1 MRQGGEDGP
10 EGLDDPTAR
19 EVREARE
26 AQGERSD
33 ERTGTPAVRN
43 EQSGRAEN
51 VVQVGAVYG
60 DVHVGAGGFGGRSEG
75 GDGGGPGGRKR
86 RPANVPPAPGVFV
99 DRTSELDGMTRM
111 FEGSAGSGVLV
122 YEGPPGVGK
131 SSLLRQAAHRLEH
144 MFPGGRVYYEY
155 PPAGTGARSDPDQ
168 AVTECLRDLGV
179 RDRFLPDTFEARVA
193 EFRAL
198 TAEAPVL
205 VVVEGAQEPA
215 QVRPLIPAG
224 PGGALLASSDG
235 PSLAELEFGPEG
247 AVHMVLDPLGAEAAR
262 ELLCRVCPGLD
273 PADPDVDRL
282 AEACDGLPLALV
294 MVGARLRRSGDTAG
308 LLAELGDEKR
318 RLAAIGLGA
327 HTLSAAFGISYE
339 RLSDR
344 AAALY
349 RALGEWPG
357 EDFEVPTAE
366 AVAQGG
372 DARPLLAELVD
383 ANLLVSEHVG
393 RYRFRHPLIAADAR
407 DRGAESDGTRSRRAA
422 LEAMAE
428 RFLARLAFADL
439 AVMGTRTRATDV
451 DALTAGRDDPF
462 GGDGKAKARAL
473 AWLKHE
479 RRTLTG
485 LVRRGVEAGRDGL
498 KGPDG
503 FDGIVW
509 RTAEMATALYM
520 NVRFVQDWAET
531 GRAGADA
538 AARAGVPAAEMR
550 LRTVVSRPLTDLGD
564 REEARRQLE
573 RALALAPDV
582 GDVMLESSANEFH
595 GRLLEGSD
603 PGAAVSAYDR
613 AEALC
618 ATLGDDHNGRRGG
631 ALAVYFRGCAHAAAG
646 REERARADM
655 EDALARFLGLPD
667 PDVRMAGRVQASL
680 GRLHL
685 GAGRVPEAVGVLTEA
700 AESLKKLDATYY
712 EAEAREDLAR
722 AMERMNLRSE
732 AEGQLRRALE
742 IYREGGSPRARE
754 VERRLSD
761 ED

>member
-10 EGLDDPTAR
+10 EGLDDPTAYA
-19 EVREARE
+19 VHEAS
-26 AQGERSD
+26 GGRSD
-33 ERTGTPAVRN
+33 ERAETPAVRN

-60 DVHVGAGGFGGRSEG
+60 DVHVGAGGFAGGSG
-75 GDGGGPGGRKR
+75 SGAGGGPGGRTR
-86 RPANVPPAPGVFV
+86 RPASVPPAPGVFV
-99 DRTSELDGMTRM
+99 DRSGELDGMTRM
-111 FEGSAGSGVLV
+111 LGGSAGSGVLV

-131 SSLLRQAAHRLEH
+131 SSFLRQAAHRLGH

-155 PPAGTGARSDPDQ
+155 PPAGTGSRSDPDQ

-179 RDRFLPDTFEARVA
+179 GDRFLPDTFEARVA

-273 PADPDVDRL
+273 PAGPDVGRL

-327 HTLSAAFGISYE
+327 HTLSAAFGVSYE

-366 AVAQGG
+366 AVAPGG
-372 DARPLLAELVD
+372 GARPLLAELVD

-407 DRGAESDGTRSRRAA
+407 DRGAASEGARSRRAA

-428 RFLARLAFADL
+428 PFLARLAFADL
-439 AVMGTRTRATDV
+439 AAMGMRTRATDV
-451 DALTAGRDDPF
+451 DALTAGRTAPF
-462 GGDGKAKARAL
+462 GDDGKAKARAL
-473 AWLKHE
+473 AWLEHE

-485 LVRRGVEAGRDGL
+485 LVRRGAEA
-498 KGPDG
+498 G

-520 NVRFVQDWAET
+520 NVRFLQDWAQT

-573 RALALAPDV
+573 RALALAPGV
-582 GDVMLESSANEFH
+582 GDVMLESSAHEFH

-631 ALAVYFRGCAHAAAG
+631 ALAAYFRGCAHAAAG
-646 REERARADM
+646 SEERARADI
-655 EDALARFLGLPD
+655 EDALARFLGLPE
-667 PDVRMAGRVQASL
+667 PDVRMAGRAQASL

-685 GAGRVPEAVGVLTEA
+685 GAGRIPEAVGALTEA
-700 AESLKKLDATYY
+700 AESLKRLDATYY

-722 AMERMNLRSE
+722 AMERMNLRGE

-742 IYREGGSPRARE
+742 IYRAGGSPRARD
-754 VERRLSD
+754 VERRLSG
-761 ED
+761 EG

>member
-10 EGLDDPTAR
+10 EGLDDPTAH
-19 EVREARE
+19 EVRE

-33 ERTGTPAVRN
+33 ERTGTPAVCN

-60 DVHVGAGGFGGRSEG
+60 DVHVGAGAFGGRSEG

-111 FEGSAGSGVLV
+111 FGGSAGSGVLV

-215 QVRPLIPAG
+215 QVRPLIPA
-224 PGGALLASSDG
+224 
-235 PSLAELEFGPEG
+235 
-247 AVHMVLDPLGAEAAR
+247 
-262 ELLCRVCPGLD
+262 
-273 PADPDVDRL
+273 DPDVDRL

-372 DARPLLAELVD
+372 DARPLLAELAD

-407 DRGAESDGTRSRRAA
+407 DRGAESDGTRSRHAA

-462 GGDGKAKARAL
+462 GDDGKAKARAL

-485 LVRRGVEAGRDGL
+485 LVRRGAEAGRDGL

-618 ATLGDDHNGRRGG
+618 TTLGDDHNGRRGG

-646 REERARADM
+646 SEERARADM
-655 EDALARFLGLPD
+655 EDALARFLGLPQ
-667 PDVRMAGRVQASL
+667 PDVRMAGRAQASL